1 MIQDAK
7 EIFREYL
14 SDRGINASKQRNII
28 LGQFI
33 DLDRQVDANELF
45 FVLHTRNLKV
55 RHATIYSAVKLF
67 VESGIAREIHLGDG
81 VIRYERATQMGRHEA
96 PRPLGR
102 AQLPNRREGAIA
114 QLQYGVTQKMHS
126 SWNLEGV

>member
-1 MIQDAK
+1 MQNPK

-28 LGQFI
+28 LDQFI
-33 DLDRQVDANELF
+33 DLDRQLDVNELF
-45 FVLHTRNLKV
+45 IVLHTRNLKV

-67 VESGIAREIHLGDG
+67 VKSGIAREIHLGDG
-81 VIRYERATQMGRHEA
+81 VIRYERATEMGRHEA

-102 AQLPNRREGAIA
+102 HHVRHNYRIGEKGPSHNFNAAFPKKC
-114 QLQYGVTQKMHS
+114 TQA
-126 SWNLEGV
+126 GI